1 MVKEKGIK
9 NMLNSIWPFF
19 IVISFLFAISTGRL
33 NELNASIFDSA
44 ESAVEMT
51 ITFLGTMCLWNG
63 VMRIVQETSIIK
75 KLTKVISP
83 FMSFLFPN
91 MKKGDKE
98 YKEITMNIIANI
110 LGLGNAATPL
120 GISAMKTMQ
129 EKNKY
134 KDTLSDDMAMFIV
147 LNTASIQLIP
157 STVIAI
163 RTSLNSAEPSSII
176 FPIWCATIA
185 ADLAGIIVTKILIK
199 KHTNKCT

>member
-1 MVKEKGIK
+1 
-9 NMLNSIWPFF
+9 MLNFIWPFF
-19 IVISFLFAISTGRL
+19 IICSFVFAMVTGRL
-33 NELNASIFDSA
+33 NELNNSIFDSA
-44 ESAVEMT
+44 GSSVEMT

-75 KLTKVISP
+75 KLTKVIGP
-83 FMSFLFPN
+83 FMRFLFPD
-91 MKKGDKE
+91 MRKDDKE
-98 YKEITMNIIANI
+98 YNEITMNIVANI

-129 EKNKY
+129 EKNKN
-134 KDTLSDDMAMFIV
+134 KDVLSDDMAMFIV

-157 STVIAI
+157 STVIVI

-185 ADLAGIIVTKILIK
+185 ADIVGIIAMKLFIK
-199 KHTNKCT
+199 KSRRECK

>member
-1 MVKEKGIK
+1 
-9 NMLNSIWPFF
+9 
-19 IVISFLFAISTGRL
+19 
-33 NELNASIFDSA
+33 
-44 ESAVEMT
+44 
-51 ITFLGTMCLWNG
+51 
-63 VMRIVQETSIIK
+63 
-75 KLTKVISP
+75 
-83 FMSFLFPN
+83 MSFLFPN